1 VDGSSHSS
9 RRNGN
14 DNTEN
19 KTKLTPGFAED
30 ALTMAVWLIC
40 WFAVLLVT
48 MLLLTK
54 PETDFKA
61 AA

>member
-19 KTKLTPGFAED
+19 KTKLTPSFAED
-30 ALTMAVWLIC
+30 ALVTFELNSCMVDILVCCHNAV
-40 WFAVLLVT
+40 AYQ
-48 MLLLTK
+48 
-54 PETDFKA
+54 A
-61 AA
+61 